1 MLETLNM
8 GGYAIFVWSA
18 YAIAMGLTFFL
29 YRRSVKQL
37 KHAEKQAKELGLIT
51 EKVKTEEVSLEKQ
64 SV

>member
-1 MLETLNM
+1 MLETFNM

-51 EKVKTEEVSLEKQ
+51 EKVKTEEVTLEKQ

>member
-1 MLETLNM
+1 MLETFNM

-37 KHAEKQAKELGLIT
+37 NHAEKQAKELGLIT

>member
-1 MLETLNM
+1 MLETFNM

-29 YRRSVKQL
+29 YKRSVKQL
-37 KHAEKQAKELGLIT
+37 KRAEKQAKELGLIT
-51 EKVKTEEVSLEKQ
+51 EKVKTVEVSLEKQ